1 MHSKRWACSCL
12 AIVGALSLGV
22 SGAPPKFYDDDPVWV
37 ERDHQDASGVRPWK
51 IELISHVLYNSFVK
65 PGDPLMNVRAKNL
78 NTVDEVPDSNWFTNR
93 LGRRALTIDELVKG
107 PDVTAGPA
115 SGRWTVIAS
124 KSDGVTPGFTI
135 RDQSGQVWF
144 LKFDPPGYRGMAT
157 GTEVAV
163 TKLMWALGYFVS
175 ENHIASF
182 HREQLVVGDGA
193 KFEPPGGR
201 ERAMRVDDIDALL
214 RRANR
219 ERDNSYRVVAS
230 KGLEGTL
237 LGGFRFNDTRPDDPN
252 DLVPH
257 EHRRELR
264 GYGVFAAWL
273 NQFDALAINSLDT
286 LVTQDA
292 PPIKVVRHYFLD
304 FGSTLGSGGAHPR
317 QYWEGHE
324 TLIDTAVI
332 KGQMLSF
339 GFVPAKW
346 RTIDLYESPSVGRI
360 PRDNTKFDPERWK
373 PRVPNPAF
381 LRSRADDKF
390 WAARKLAAVTD
401 EILRAAIGAGEFGD
415 PTSEEFLVKAVAER
429 RDAIVRRYLPAV
441 NPIVDPALDEGG
453 TLTFRNAAVDARV
466 AGAAQAYRARWFVFD
481 NATRASTLIG
491 EATGSPTGIR
501 PPDGLAPGPSA
512 FIKVE
517 LSATGGSP
525 ASWQQPVHA
534 YFRRMDRAWRLV
546 GFERIPGD

>member
-1 MHSKRWACSCL
+1 MRWTGSCV
-12 AIVGALSLGV
+12 ATVVALSLAA
-22 SGAPPKFYDDDPVWV
+22 SGAPPKFYDDDPVWI
-37 ERDHQDASGVRPWK
+37 ERDHQDASAVRPWK
-51 IELISHVLYNSFVK
+51 IDLISHVLYSSFAK
-65 PGDPLMNVRAKNL
+65 PGDPQVNVRAKNL

-93 LGRRALTIDELVKG
+93 VGRRSVTIAELVRG
-107 PDVTAGPA
+107 PDVTAGP
-115 SGRWTVIAS
+115 SQGRWTVIAS

-135 RDQSGQVWF
+135 RDQTGQVWF

-182 HREQLVVGDGA
+182 RREQLVVGDGA
-193 KFEPPGGR
+193 KFEPPGGN
-201 ERAMRVDDIDALL
+201 ERAMRIDDIDALL
-214 RRANR
+214 KRANR
-219 ERDNSYRVVAS
+219 EPDGSYRIVAS
-230 KGLEGTL
+230 KGLDGTL
-237 LGGFRFNDTRPDDPN
+237 LGGFRFNGTRPDDPN
-252 DLVPH
+252 DVVPH

-286 LVTQDA
+286 LVMQDA
-292 PPIKVVRHYFLD
+292 PSIKVVRHYFLD
-304 FGSTLGSGGAHPR
+304 FGSTLGSGGARPR

-324 TLIDTAVI
+324 TLIDTALVRR
-332 KGQMLSF
+332 QMLSF
-339 GFVPAKW
+339 GFAPSEW
-346 RTIDLYESPSVGRI
+346 RTVDLYESPSVGRM
-360 PRDNTKFDPERWK
+360 PRDNSRFDPERWK

-381 LRSRADDKF
+381 LRSRVDDKF

-401 EILRAAIGAGEFGD
+401 EMVRAAIGAGQFGD
-415 PTSEEFLVKAVAER
+415 PASEEFLTKAVAER

-441 NPIVDPALDEGG
+441 NPIVDPALDDTG
-453 TLTFRNAAVDARV
+453 TLTFRNAAVDAGV
-466 AGAAQAYRARWFVFD
+466 AGAAQSYRARWFAFD
-481 NATRASTLIG
+481 NTTRASTLVG
-491 EATGSPTGIR
+491 EATGPAAGIR
-501 PPDGLAPGPSA
+501 MPEGLAASSSA
-512 FIKVE
+512 FLRVE

-546 GFERIPGD
+546 GFERLP